1 MIVEL
6 GHFALVAAFIASL
19 FQVLVPAAGAHY
31 RWRGW
36 MDAGTRSATVLFVL
50 CLAAFTALT
59 VAFVYSDFSVEL
71 VARNS
76 HSAKPL
82 LYKFTGVWGN
92 HEGSLL
98 LWVLILTLFGASIA
112 WFGNALPPRLKARV
126 LGVQGA
132 LTAAFLA
139 LILFT
144 SNPFLRAQPAPFDGN
159 DLNPLLQ
166 DPGLAFHPPFLYLGY
181 VGLSISFS
189 FAIAALMDGNVD
201 AAWARRAR
209 PWTLASW
216 TFLTI
221 GIALGSW
228 WAYYE
233 LGWGGWWFWDPV
245 ENASFMPWLIATAL
259 LHSSIVTEKRES
271 LKSWTILLALLAF
284 TFSMIGTFLVRSGII
299 TSVHAFASDPAR
311 GVFILAILFGF
322 SGGGF
327 ALYAY
332 RAATLTPKG
341 AFGLASRESALI
353 LNNAL
358 LVVAAFVVFVGT
370 FWPLVAEL
378 VFGNVVSVG
387 PPFFDMAFT
396 PFVVLLAALLPI
408 GALLPWKRGSI
419 EQSFMRMRGVLV
431 LALALGSLA
440 WAMQTG
446 SRMLAPIGIALAS
459 WIIAGALFDLVVSSG
474 AWRRGFNPGRLVSA
488 PGAQLGKAAAHAGFG
503 ILILGISAI
512 TAWEVEDIRMA
523 RPGESFQIGG
533 YDVRFEGVETASGP
547 NYRAVVGTFVV
558 FRNSAHVASLTPE
571 RRYYPVAGMQ
581 TTEAAIDRSLF
592 RDLYMVIGESDGSGG
607 WTVRTYLKPLANWI
621 WAGAMIMAFGGL
633 LGLSDRRFRFS
644 ATAKA
649 ARRLSA
655 ETE

>member
-1 MIVEL
+1 MIVEI
-6 GHFALVAAFIASL
+6 GHFALVAALFASL
-19 FQVLVPAAGAHY
+19 FQALVPCIGAHNG
-31 RWRGW
+31 WREW
-36 MDAGTRSATVLFVL
+36 MDAGTRSATVLFL
-50 CLAAFTALT
+50 FCAASFAALTAAF
-59 VAFVYSDFSVEL
+59 VVSDFSVEL

-82 LYKFTGVWGN
+82 LYKVTGVWGN

-98 LWVLILTLFGASIA
+98 LWILILTLFGVSIA
-112 WFGNALPPRLKARV
+112 WFGNGLPPKLKARA

-132 LTAAFLA
+132 LASAFLA
-139 LILFT
+139 LTLFT
-144 SNPFLRAQPAPFDGN
+144 SNPFTRIQPAPFDGN

-166 DPGLAFHPPFLYLGY
+166 DPGLAIHPPFLYLGY

-189 FAIAALMDGNVD
+189 FAIAALLDGNVD

-271 LKSWTILLALLAF
+271 LKNWTILLALLAF

-311 GVFILAILFGF
+311 GVFILAILLAF

-327 ALYAY
+327 ALFAY
-332 RAATLTPKG
+332 RSALLVPKG
-341 AFGLASRESALI
+341 AFGLVSRESALI
-353 LNNAL
+353 MNNAL
-358 LVVAAFVVFVGT
+358 LVVSAFVVFVGT
-370 FWPLVAEL
+370 FWPLAAEM

-387 PPFFDMAFT
+387 PPFFDLAFT

-419 EQSFMRMRGVLV
+419 EQSFRRMWGALV
-431 LALALGSLA
+431 LALALGALA
-440 WAMQTG
+440 WSLQTG
-446 SRMLAPIGIALAS
+446 SRILAPVGITLGV
-459 WIIAGALFDLVVSSG
+459 WIIAGAIVDLAASAGV
-474 AWRRGFNPGRLVSA
+474 WRRGLNIGRLVSA
-488 PGAQLGKAAAHAGFG
+488 PGAQLGKAVAHAGFG
-503 ILILGISAI
+503 VLILGISAI
-512 TAWEVEDIRMA
+512 TAWEVEDIRIA
-523 RPGESFQIGG
+523 RPGESFQIGK
-533 YDVRFEGVETASGP
+533 YEVRLDGVETVTGP
-547 NYRAVVGTFVV
+547 NYRAAVGMFDV
-558 FRNSAHVASLTPE
+558 FRNASYVASLSPE

-581 TTEAAIDRSLF
+581 TTEAAIDRGLF
-592 RDLYMVIGESDGSGG
+592 RDLYIVIGESNGDGG

-644 ATAKA
+644 ASAKA
-649 ARRLSA
+649 ARRLRAAA
-655 ETE
+655 E